1 METKFYKQR
10 KNRLVAGV
18 IAGLADKYGWD
29 LALARVL
36 AALLIYGTGFGVLLY
51 ILLAIFLP
59 YKEDLLEE
67 RYGRG
72 PRRRK
77 DADVLN
83 EKEDGWF
90 W

>member
-1 METKFYKQR
+1 MDTVFYKQR

-18 IAGLADKYGWD
+18 VAGLADKYGWD
-29 LALARVL
+29 LAIVRVF
-36 AALLIYGTGFGVLLY
+36 AALLIYSTGFGFVIY

-59 YKEDLLEE
+59 YKEDLIAKK
-67 RYGRG
+67 RNNG

-77 DADVLN
+77 DAEVVDD
-83 EKEDGWF
+83 EDDGWF

>member
-1 METKFYKQR
+1 MDTVFYKQR

-18 IAGLADKYGWD
+18 VAGLADKYGWD
-29 LALARVL
+29 LAIARVI
-36 AALLIYGTGFGVLLY
+36 AALLIYSTGFGLVIY

-59 YKEDLLEE
+59 YKEDLISKK
-67 RYGRG
+67 RNSG

-77 DADVLN
+77 EAEVVDD
-83 EKEDGWF
+83 EDDGWF